1 MAQRTAAGYKTVADS
16 RFADNTTG
24 LIEEIDHRDQHTD
37 AADSFLNKTDGGTVT
52 GNIGIGSAVT
62 ANAPLQ
68 FASGVNNRK
77 IVLNETANNDH
88 QFIGLGINSDTF
100 RYQVAATMDSH
111 VWYAGTS
118 TTTSSELMRL
128 TGAGRLGVG
137 LTPTAVLHLKAG
149 TAAANTAPLKLTTGT
164 ALTTTEDG
172 ALEYHSSHL
181 YFTIGTTRH
190 QLDQQGSDSFFTPTL
205 TNITN
210 LTASTAYEAYYL
222 KVGTKVTVFGQVDIQ
237 ATALG
242 VIVLG
247 MSFPVAVTTI
257 FAHQASG
264 TVSSGNNEE
273 TGHIGADDINLRAQ
287 LTLTA
292 TTTTNHRIY
301 YHYSYLVT

>member
-24 LIEEIDHRDQHTD
+24 LVEEIDHRDQHTD
-37 AADSFLNKTDGGTVT
+37 AADSFLNKTDGGTITGAVGIGTAPVSGNALTILST
-52 GNIGIGSAVT
+52 GNHLRMDNGAELGFISVNAAGDVNIFAHGASEQIIFLNGTGSGAAIGTINSTGLVIGSGSAT
-62 ANAPLQ
+62 A
-68 FASGVNNRK
+68 
-77 IVLNETANNDH
+77 
-88 QFIGLGINSDTF
+88 
-100 RYQVAATMDSH
+100 
-111 VWYAGTS
+111 
-118 TTTSSELMRL
+118 RL
-128 TGAGRLGVG
+128 TL
-137 LTPTAVLHLKAG
+137 PAG

-222 KVGTKVTVFGQVDIQ
+222 KVGTKITVFGQVDIQ

-273 TGHIGADDINLRAQ
+273 TGHMGADDINLRAQ

-301 YHYSYLVT
+301 YHYSYLIT